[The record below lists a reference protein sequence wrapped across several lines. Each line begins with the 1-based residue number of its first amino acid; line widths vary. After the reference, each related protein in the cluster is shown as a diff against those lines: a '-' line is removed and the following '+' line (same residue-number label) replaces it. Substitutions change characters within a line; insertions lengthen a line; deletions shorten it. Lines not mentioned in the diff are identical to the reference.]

1 MNKSSLQYGEYYHI
15 YNRGNNKEILFK
27 EPQNYSYFLSLY
39 LKYIDPIADTL
50 AYCLMP
56 NHVHFVIR
64 TKEEKEIKCF
74 EELGLFQERETM
86 KTKNK
91 KPIPSNQF
99 SHLFSTYSKTI
110 NKNYSRTGSL
120 FEHPFE
126 RRMIEN
132 LLYIQRC
139 IAYVHNNPVEGHLAN
154 KMEDYK
160 WSSFKALISDSH
172 TNLNRNL
179 VLDLFGDKEY
189 FLLYHGA
196 KTDEFKSLD

>member
-1 MNKSSLQYGEYYHI
+1 MDKSSLQYGEYYHI
-15 YNRGNNKEILFK
+15 YNRGNNKELLFK

-64 TKEEKEIKCF
+64 IKEEKEIKSF
-74 EELGLFQERETM
+74 EDMSLFQERGTI
-86 KTKNK
+86 KVLNK

-110 NKNYSRTGSL
+110 NKNYGRTGNL

-126 RRMIEN
+126 RRIIESS
-132 LLYIQRC
+132 LYIQRC
-139 IAYVHNNPVEGHLAN
+139 IAYVHNNPVEGNLVN
-154 KMEDYK
+154 KIVDYR
-160 WSSFKALISDSH
+160 WSSFKALISDSP
-172 TNLNRNL
+172 TNLNRSM
-179 VLDLFGDKEY
+179 VMDLFGDKEY
-189 FLLYHGA
+189 FLLYHGT
-196 KTDEFKSLD
+196 KTDEFRSLD

>member
-1 MNKSSLQYGEYYHI
+1 MDKSSLQYGEYYHI
-15 YNRGNNKEILFK
+15 YNRSNNKELLFK

-50 AYCLMP
+50 TYCLMP

-64 TKEEKEIKCF
+64 IKEQREIKSF
-74 EELGLFQERETM
+74 EEMGLFQERETI
-86 KTKNK
+86 KVPNK

-110 NKNYSRTGSL
+110 NKNYGRTGSL

-126 RRMIEN
+126 RRIIEN
-132 LLYIQRC
+132 SLYIQRC
-139 IAYVHNNPVEGHLAN
+139 IAYVHNNPVEGNLVN
-154 KMEDYK
+154 KMVDYR
-160 WSSFKALISDSH
+160 WSSFKALTSDSH

-179 VLDLFGDKEY
+179 VMDLF
-189 FLLYHGA
+189 
-196 KTDEFKSLD
+196 